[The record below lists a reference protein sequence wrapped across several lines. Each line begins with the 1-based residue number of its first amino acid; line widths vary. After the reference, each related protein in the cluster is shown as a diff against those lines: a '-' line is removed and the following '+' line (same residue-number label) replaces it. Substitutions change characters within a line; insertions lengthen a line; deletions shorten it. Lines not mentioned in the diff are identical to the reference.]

1 MNYSYGLRNRF
12 LKLKFCYQCSG
23 NEYISPQKK
32 EKTKEKKVPSSVSIH
47 ISLYL
52 AFCFFSIA
60 VRG

>member
-52 AFCFFSIA
+52 AFCFF
-60 VRG
+60 